1 LGFAALAAFAAFVVL
16 IAIVAFLALA
26 SYATKDPF
34 RSSAMS
40 LTLLPPKHEVAE
52 LALVPTKRRKPTL
65 VDADGR
71 ETELPEEMLDLLS
84 FVVDAWK
91 RGNGVT
97 VTVQSKLVTTQ
108 EAADL
113 IGCSRQHVVSLMNS
127 GALSGRKI
135 GTHRRLKLE
144 DVLRFIQEDDT
155 RRDAVMDDLV
165 ALTEEIG
172 GYDNQR

>member
-1 LGFAALAAFAAFVVL
+1 
-16 IAIVAFLALA
+16 
-26 SYATKDPF
+26 
-34 RSSAMS
+34 MS
-40 LTLLPPKHEVAE
+40 LTLLPPKHEVYK
-52 LALVPTKRRKPTL
+52 LALMPTKRRKPTL

-71 ETELPEEMLDLLS
+71 ETELPAEILDLLS

-91 RGNGVT
+91 RGHGVT

-127 GALSGRKI
+127 GALPGRKI
-135 GTHRRLKLE
+135 GTHRRIKLE
-144 DVLRFIQEDDT
+144 DVLQFIQEDDK
-155 RRDAVMDDLV
+155 RRDATMADLV

-172 GYDNQR
+172 GYENQRETR

>member
-1 LGFAALAAFAAFVVL
+1 
-16 IAIVAFLALA
+16 
-26 SYATKDPF
+26 
-34 RSSAMS
+34 MS
-40 LTLLPPKHEVAE
+40 LTLLPPKHEVAK

-91 RGNGVT
+91 RGHGVT

-127 GALSGRKI
+127 GALPGRKI
-135 GTHRRLKLE
+135 GTHRRIKLE
-144 DVLRFIQEDDT
+144 DVLQFIQEDDK
-155 RRDAVMDDLV
+155 RRDAVMADLV

-172 GYDNQR
+172 GYENQRESK